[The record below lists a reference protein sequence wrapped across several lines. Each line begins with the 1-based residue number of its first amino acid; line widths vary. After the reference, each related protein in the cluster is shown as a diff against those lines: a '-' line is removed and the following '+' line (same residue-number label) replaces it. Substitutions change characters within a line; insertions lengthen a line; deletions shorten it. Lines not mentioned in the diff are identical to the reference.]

1 MDGLDRV
8 GGANACAELAV
19 LLADRDDPRAAE
31 MVERAG
37 SCSRTSAAGTLCE
50 PTSYLPEQF
59 FDDGTPDSATP
70 LGWPHA
76 IRLATVA
83 LLDDELPQFTDRA
96 VADD

>member
-1 MDGLDRV
+1 
-8 GGANACAELAV
+8 
-19 LLADRDDPRAAE
+19 
-31 MVERAG
+31 
-37 SCSRTSAAGTLCE
+37 LCE

-83 LLDDELPQFTDRA
+83 LLDAEGLLTTEPIA
-96 VADD
+96 AAD